1 MSEIISNSTIYEL
14 VLVGIFLVA
23 LLIQALY
30 YLGIFLKI
38 STHKSKFEPGGQ
50 KQPGVSIVICARNEE
65 ENLECFLPSILEQK
79 YPSFEVVVVND
90 CSSDNSDMVLDRL
103 SRKYPHLRVT
113 TIKEDE
119 KFTHNKKLALT
130 VGIKAAKNDWVLLT
144 DADCMAESDQWL
156 ASMASNFDGGK
167 EVVLG
172 YGGYIAEKG
181 FLNKLIRFDAL
192 FIAMHYLGFAL
203 IGKPYMGVGRN
214 LAYRRDLFFRNKGFA
229 SHSFMDSGDD
239 DLFVNEVA
247 TGANT
252 AVEFRHESH
261 TRSVARK
268 TFGQWVAQKR
278 RHITTGKRYRASSKW
293 WLAGEVVSR
302 FAFFASAIALIALLF
317 YPFVISGMVLARWAM
332 QLSIIKAVMN
342 RLNERKILLISLL
355 YDLWSLFFYG
365 ALVLLNSF
373 SVKRSRWR

>member
-1 MSEIISNSTIYEL
+1 VSEIISNSTTYEL
-14 VLVGIFLVA
+14 VLVGIFLMA
-23 LLIQALY
+23 FLIQALY
-30 YLGIFLKI
+30 YLGFFLKVA
-38 STHKSKFEPGGQ
+38 THKNAVNPDGQ
-50 KQPGVSIVICARNEE
+50 EHPGVTIVICARNEE

-79 YPSFEVVVVND
+79 YPNYEVVVVND

-103 SRKYPHLRVT
+103 SRKYPHLRVS

-144 DADCMAESDQWL
+144 DADCRAESDQWL

-167 EVVLG
+167 EIVLG
-172 YGGYIAEKG
+172 YGGYIVEKG
-181 FLNKLIRFDAL
+181 FLNKLIRFDTM

-203 IGKPYMGVGRN
+203 VGKPYMGVGRN

-261 TRSVARK
+261 TRSVPRK

-278 RHITTGKRYRASSKW
+278 RHITTGNRYRASTKW
-293 WLAGEVVSR
+293 WLAGEVASR
-302 FAFFASAIALIALLF
+302 FAFFASAIALIALLY
-317 YPFVISGMVLARWAM
+317 YPFVISGIVLARWAL

-365 ALVLLNSF
+365 TLLLLNSL